1 MAGKAQIQLG
11 LSRSREQL
19 CQMVGEILKNI
30 AVDAKI
36 LGGVQSG
43 GGAVIFLAARKL
55 RNRETGLK

>member
-1 MAGKAQIQLG
+1 
-11 LSRSREQL
+11 
-19 CQMVGEILKNI
+19 MVGEILKNI